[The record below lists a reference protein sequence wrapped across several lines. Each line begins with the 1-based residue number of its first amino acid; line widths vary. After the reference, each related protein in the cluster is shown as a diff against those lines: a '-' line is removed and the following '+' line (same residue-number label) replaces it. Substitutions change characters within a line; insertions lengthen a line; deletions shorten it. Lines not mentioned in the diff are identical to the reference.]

1 MIEEGGGVWGGE
13 NVSVEGE
20 NNQRGYSGRSDEK
33 QRGHAS
39 RFSFFRHLPS
49 SSSSSSS
56 FFFFS
61 PPRGATAGTAT
72 GPAAKAAAAGGGARG
87 RRSRRRRRRPLF
99 FFFRHRATL
108 RCSPAI
114 AVPCGPHGS
123 PFVASSV
130 AISSSLSFK
139 ANFLT
144 PRTAAS
150 RALANAVPS
159 SFRSSFLIHSIFL
172 SSNNASQAEVGKV
185 SFSLSLSFFFDL
197 FFFITERN

>member
-1 MIEEGGGVWGGE
+1 MSKGRITNEVIAVAATKNKEGMQV
-13 NVSVEGE
+13 
-20 NNQRGYSGRSDEK
+20 D
-33 QRGHAS
+33 
-39 RFSFFRHLPS
+39 FLFFAIFLLLRLLLPPS
-49 SSSSSSS
+49 SSSRH
-56 FFFFS
+56 
-61 PPRGATAGTAT
+61 RGGLLQVLLLA
-72 GPAAKAAAAGGGARG
+72 
-87 RRSRRRRRRPLF
+87 PLRKLLLLVAELGDAVPVAVAVVPS